1 MSAFASLNPFG
12 RFSLVGQVYAAFGL
26 LGLLLA
32 AAAAYGVLGFTQTAR
47 DTRQVA
53 ELAHQANTAQLVDL
67 RLTQTRNIINIWLQ
81 APNAQ
86 QADASNASFRR
97 LEAAVKDLEGTRLT
111 DSERA
116 FVADYAATL
125 AKYRDES
132 WTTIQRHFATRAALL
147 AELDRVGPP
156 NRTVL
161 QRLRDEVV
169 AAGHMSAGT
178 ALNLSA
184 EHYMLGRVRAM
195 RYRTSLADSDME
207 NGARALN
214 DAIAA
219 AEEAKRSAPP
229 AFAPRIDASIA
240 AIVAYRDE
248 YAKVHQ
254 TSKDIEAVRA
264 VFRAQGNSLSGAT
277 DNIRKSLETR
287 ADEASAAANAAVLQR
302 EWLMSI
308 GGALALALALLIAVA
323 FVASLKRPLAILVD
337 VASKLANGRD
347 DVAVAVS
354 TRKDELGALL
364 NAMRALCETVGQ
376 SFRLR
381 QMVEEMPTPVMTADP
396 KNAFRIGYANRA
408 AVETLRS
415 VAEHLPCA
423 PEALVG
429 TEIGTLHRDSLLQ
442 PAALADAAAL
452 PRRTTL
458 HIGKE
463 IFDVRASAIRDKAGA
478 YVGPMLVWNVVT
490 RQTMLADDFEKNVK
504 SVVDQVASSAVQM
517 TKSSAAMGV
526 SADETMR
533 QSTIVASASEQAS
546 ANVQTVASAA
556 EELTASIHEISRQV
570 SESAAIAR
578 NAVDEAKRTSQQV
591 DKLSTS
597 AEKIG
602 EVVKL
607 ISSIASQ
614 TNLLALNA
622 TIEAARAGD
631 AGKGFAVVASEVKN
645 LASQTARATDEIGSQ
660 ISEIQSAT
668 GETVGAIRT
677 IRETIER
684 IDTIAAA
691 IAAAVEEQGA
701 STAEIARNV
710 QQAAQGTQEVSQTIS
725 SVTLAAKDAGV
736 SAKQM
741 SGASAELSEESARL
755 RQEVERF
762 LASVRAA

>member
-1 MSAFASLNPFG
+1 MSALASLNPFG

-26 LGLLLA
+26 LALLLTA
-32 AAAAYGVLGFTQTAR
+32 SATYGVVGITQSAR
-47 DTRQVA
+47 DTSQVA
-53 ELAHQANTAQLVDL
+53 ELGRIADNAQRVDL
-67 RLTQTRNIINIWLQ
+67 QLTQTRNIINIWLQ
-81 APNAQ
+81 APTAQ
-86 QADASNASFRR
+86 QTDAANASFRR
-97 LEAAVKDLEGTRLT
+97 LETAVKDLEASDITAA
-111 DSERA
+111 ERA
-116 FVADYAATL
+116 LVADYAATL

-132 WTTIQRHFATRAALL
+132 WTTIQRHFATRGALT

-156 NRTVL
+156 NRTTL

-169 AAGHMSAGT
+169 ASGQTAAGA

-195 RYRTSLADSDME
+195 RYRTSLSDTDME
-207 NGARALN
+207 NASRALN

-219 AEEAKRSAPP
+219 AVDAKRTAP
-229 AFAPRIDASIA
+229 AAYAARIDVSIA
-240 AIVAYRDE
+240 AVAAYRDE
-248 YAKVHQ
+248 YAKVQ
-254 TSKDIEAVRA
+254 QASKDIEAVRA
-264 VFRAQGNSLSGAT
+264 TFRAQGNSLSVLT
-277 DNIRKSLETR
+277 DSIRKSLEAR
-287 ADEASAAANAAVLQR
+287 AAAASAAAENSVQQR
-302 EWLMSI
+302 QWLISM
-308 GGALALALALLIAVA
+308 GGALALVLALGIAVG
-323 FVASLKRPLAILVD
+323 FVASLKRPLAVVVD
-337 VASKLANGRD
+337 VAKQLANGRD
-347 DVAVAVS
+347 DVSVAAS
-354 TRKDELGALL
+354 TRKDELGEML

-396 KNAFRIGYANRA
+396 KNGFRIGFANRA
-408 AVETLRS
+408 AVDALRS

-429 TEIGTLHRDSLLQ
+429 TEIGALHRDGLLQ
-442 PAALADAAAL
+442 PTALADAAGL
-452 PRRTTL
+452 PRRATL
-458 HIGKE
+458 KIGKE
-463 IFDVRASAIRDKAGA
+463 VFDVRASAIRDKAGI

-504 SVVDQVASSAVQM
+504 SVVDQVASSAAQM
-517 TKSSAAMGV
+517 KTSSAAMGV

-533 QSTIVASASEQAS
+533 QSSVVATASEQAS
-546 ANVQTVASAA
+546 SNVQTVAAAA

-578 NAVDEAKRTSQQV
+578 NAVEEATRTSQQV
-591 DKLSTS
+591 DKLSSS
-597 AEKIG
+597 AERIG

-660 ISEIQSAT
+660 ISEIQTAT

-710 QQAAQGTQEVSQTIS
+710 QQAAQGTQNVSNTIG
-725 SVTLAAKDAGV
+725 SVTQAAQDAGV

-741 SGASAELSEESARL
+741 SGASAALSAESARL
-755 RQEVERF
+755 RQEVDRF
-762 LASVRAA
+762 LESVRAA

>member
-1 MSAFASLNPFG
+1 MSTIASLNPFG

-32 AAAAYGVLGFTQTAR
+32 AAAAYGVLGFSQTAR
-47 DTRQVA
+47 DTSQVA
-53 ELAHQANTAQLVDL
+53 ALGQIADNAQRVDL
-67 RLTQTRNIINIWLQ
+67 RLTQTRNALNIWLQ
-81 APNAQ
+81 APSNQ
-86 QADASNASFRR
+86 QTEIVGASFAR
-97 LEAAVKDLEGTRLT
+97 LDAAVKDIESAELT
-111 DSERA
+111 QAERA
-116 FVADYAATL
+116 LIGRYKDTL
-125 AKYRDES
+125 GKYRDES
-132 WTTIQRHFATRAALL
+132 WTTVQRLFAERAAVL

-156 NRTVL
+156 NRTAL
-161 QRLRDEVV
+161 QRMRDEVV
-169 AAGHMSAGT
+169 ASGQTAAGA

-195 RYRTSLADSDME
+195 RYRTSLANVDME
-207 NGARALN
+207 NAARALN

-219 AEEAKRSAPP
+219 ALDAKRDAPG
-229 AFAPRIDASIA
+229 AYATRIDASLA
-240 AIVAYRDE
+240 AIAAYRDE

-254 TSKDIEAVRA
+254 TSKDIADVRVA
-264 VFRAQGNSLSGAT
+264 FRDQGNALSALT
-277 DNIRKSLETR
+277 DEIRKSVETR
-287 ADEASAAANAAVLQR
+287 AEAASAAAEAAVMWR

-308 GGALALALALLIAVA
+308 GSALALVLALAIAVG
-323 FVASLKRPLAILVD
+323 FVASLKRPLAIVVD
-337 VASKLANGRD
+337 AAAQLANGHD
-347 DVAVAVS
+347 DVAVAAS

-396 KNAFRIGYANRA
+396 KNGFRIGYANRA
-408 AVETLRS
+408 AIETLRG

-429 TEIGTLHRDSLLQ
+429 TELGSLHRDGLLQ
-442 PAALADAAAL
+442 PAALGNADAL
-452 PRRTTL
+452 PRRASL

-504 SVVDQVASSAVQM
+504 SVVDQVAGSAAQM
-517 TKSSAAMGV
+517 NTSSAAMGV
-526 SADETMR
+526 SAEETMR
-533 QSTIVASASEQAS
+533 QSSVVATASEQAS

-710 QQAAQGTQEVSQTIS
+710 QQAAQGTQNVSNTIG
-725 SVTLAAKDAGV
+725 SVTQAAQDAGV

-741 SGASAELSEESARL
+741 SGASAALSSESARL
-755 RQEVERF
+755 RQEVDRF

>member
-1 MSAFASLNPFG
+1 MSAIASLNPFG

-32 AAAAYGVLGFTQTAR
+32 AAATYGVFGFTQTAR
-47 DTRQVA
+47 DTSQVA
-53 ELAHQANTAQLVDL
+53 ELAQQANHAQLVDL

-81 APNAQ
+81 VPNPQ
-86 QADASNASFRR
+86 QAEASNASFRR
-97 LEAAVKDLEGTRLT
+97 LEAAVKDLQGSRLT
-111 DSERA
+111 DAERA
-116 FVADYAATL
+116 LVADYAATL

-132 WTTIQRHFATRAALL
+132 WTTIQRHFATRATLL

-156 NRTVL
+156 NRTAL
-161 QRLRDEVV
+161 QRLRDEMDVGGY
-169 AAGHMSAGT
+169 ATAGV

-184 EHYMLGRVRAM
+184 EHYMLGRVRMM
-195 RYRTSLADSDME
+195 RYRTSLADADME
-207 NGARALN
+207 NGVRALN

-219 AEEAKRSAPP
+219 ALDAKRTASP
-229 AFAPRIDASIA
+229 AFAARIDASIVA
-240 AIVAYRDE
+240 VTAYRDE
-248 YAKVHQ
+248 YLKVAQ
-254 TSKDIEAVRA
+254 AAKDIEAVRA
-264 VFRAQGNSLSGAT
+264 VFRAQGNALSVLT

-287 ADEASAAANAAVLQR
+287 ADEASAAAAAAVEKR
-302 EWLMSI
+302 EWLMAI
-308 GGALALALALLIAVA
+308 GGALALALALAIAIA
-323 FVASLKRPLAILVD
+323 FVASLKRPLAVVVD
-337 VASKLANGRD
+337 VANQLANGRD
-347 DVAVAVS
+347 DVAVAAS
-354 TRKDELGALL
+354 ARKDELGALL

-396 KNAFRIGYANRA
+396 KNGFRIGYANRA

-429 TEIGTLHRDSLLQ
+429 TELGSLHRDGLLQ
-442 PAALADAAAL
+442 PASLADAAAL

-478 YVGPMLVWNVVT
+478 YVGPMLVWNVIT

-504 SVVDQVASSAVQM
+504 SVVDQVASSAAQM
-517 TKSSAAMGV
+517 NTSSAAMGN
-526 SADETMR
+526 SAEETMR
-533 QSTIVASASEQAS
+533 QSSVVATASEQAS

-710 QQAAQGTQEVSQTIS
+710 QQAAQGTQNVSNTIG
-725 SVTLAAKDAGV
+725 SVTQAAQDAGV

-741 SGASAELSEESARL
+741 SGASAALSTESARL
-755 RQEVERF
+755 RQEVDRF
-762 LASVRAA
+762 LESVRAA

>member
-1 MSAFASLNPFG
+1 VSSFASLNPFG

-32 AAAAYGVLGFTQTAR
+32 AASTFGVAGFTQTAH

-53 ELAHQANTAQLVDL
+53 ELARQANVAQLVDL
-67 RLTQTRNIINIWLQ
+67 RLTQTRNTINIWLQ
-81 APNAQ
+81 APTAQ
-86 QADASNASFRR
+86 QAEAAGASFGR
-97 LEAAVKDLEGTRLT
+97 LATAVGDLEKSDLT
-111 DSERA
+111 AAERA
-116 FVADYAATL
+116 LVADYAATL

-132 WTTIQRHFATRAALL
+132 WATIQRHFAARAALL

-169 AAGHMSAGT
+169 ASGQTSAGA

-195 RYRTSLADSDME
+195 RYRSSLADTDMT
-207 NGARALN
+207 NAARALN

-219 AEEAKRSAPP
+219 AEEAKRTAP
-229 AFAPRIDASIA
+229 AAIAPRIDVSIA
-240 AIVAYRDE
+240 AIAAYRDE

-264 VFRAQGNSLSGAT
+264 VFREQGNALSGLT

-287 ADEASAAANAAVLQR
+287 ADTTSAAAAAAVVQR
-302 EWLMSI
+302 EWLMTI
-308 GGALALALALLIAVA
+308 GGVLALVLALLIAVA
-323 FVASLKRPLAILVD
+323 FVASLKRPLAIVVD
-337 VASKLANGRD
+337 VAAKLADGRD
-347 DVAVAVS
+347 DVAVEAS

-396 KNAFRIGYANRA
+396 KNGFRIGYANRA
-408 AVETLRS
+408 AVEALRS
-415 VAEHLPCA
+415 VSEHLPCA
-423 PEALVG
+423 PDALVG
-429 TEIGTLHRDSLLQ
+429 TELGALHRDSVLQ

-452 PRRTTL
+452 PRRATL

-463 IFDVRASAIRDKAGA
+463 IFDVRASAIRDKAGV

-504 SVVDQVASSAVQM
+504 SVVDQVAGSAAQM
-517 TKSSAAMGV
+517 KTSSAAMGV
-526 SADETMR
+526 SAEETMR
-533 QSTIVASASEQAS
+533 QSTFVASASEQAS

-578 NAVDEAKRTSQQV
+578 NAVEDAKRTSQQV

-607 ISSIASQ
+607 ISSIAAQ

-631 AGKGFAVVASEVKN
+631 AGKGFAVVASEVKS

-660 ISEIQSAT
+660 IAEIQSAT

-710 QQAAQGTQEVSQTIS
+710 QQAAQGTQEVSQTIG
-725 SVTLAAKDAGV
+725 SVTLAAQDAGA

-741 SGASAELSEESARL
+741 STASADLSNESARL
-755 RQEVERF
+755 RQEVDRF

>member
-1 MSAFASLNPFG
+1 MSSFASINPFG
-12 RFSLVGQVYAAFGL
+12 RFSLVGQVYAAFGV

-32 AAAAYGVLGFTQTAR
+32 AAATYGVFGFTQTAR
-47 DTRQVA
+47 ETSDVA
-53 ELAHQANTAQLVDL
+53 VVAQIADDAQRVDL
-67 RLTQTRNIINIWLQ
+67 RLTQTRNAINIWLQ
-81 APNAQ
+81 APNPQ
-86 QADASNASFRR
+86 QAETVAANFGR
-97 LEAAVKDLEGTRLT
+97 LDAAVKDLEKSNLNPA
-111 DSERA
+111 ERA
-116 FVADYAATL
+116 LVADYAITL

-132 WTTIQRHFATRAALL
+132 WTTIQRLFATRAALT

-156 NRTVL
+156 NRAAL
-161 QRLRDEVV
+161 QRLRDEV
-169 AAGHMSAGT
+169 AASGQTSAGA

-195 RYRTSLADSDME
+195 RYRTSLADADME
-207 NGARALN
+207 NAARALN

-219 AEEAKRSAPP
+219 AEDAKRAAPA
-229 AFAPRIDASIA
+229 AFAARIDASIA
-240 AIVAYRDE
+240 AVASYRDE

-254 TSKDIEAVRA
+254 TSKDLEAVRA
-264 VFRAQGNSLSGAT
+264 VFRAQGNALSVLT
-277 DNIRKSLETR
+277 DDIRKSVEAR
-287 ADEASAAANAAVLQR
+287 AEVASAAAAAAVKTR
-302 EWLMSI
+302 EWLMTI
-308 GGALALALALLIAVA
+308 GGGLALALGLAIAVA
-323 FVASLKRPLAILVD
+323 FVASLKRPLAVVVD
-337 VASKLANGRD
+337 VATQLANGRD
-347 DVAVAVS
+347 DVAVAAS

-396 KNAFRIGYANRA
+396 KNGFRIGYANRA

-429 TEIGTLHRDSLLQ
+429 TELGALHRDSLLQ
-442 PAALADAAAL
+442 RQALADAL
-452 PRRTTL
+452 PRRATL

-463 IFDVRASAIRDKAGA
+463 IFDVRASAIRDKAGV

-504 SVVDQVASSAVQM
+504 SVVDQVAGSAAQM
-517 TKSSAAMGV
+517 KTSSAAMGV

-533 QSTIVASASEQAS
+533 QSSVVATASEQAS
-546 ANVQTVASAA
+546 ANVQTVAAAA
-556 EELTASIHEISRQV
+556 EELTASIHEIGRQV

-607 ISSIASQ
+607 ISNIASQ

-684 IDTIAAA
+684 IDAIAAA

-710 QQAAQGTQEVSQTIS
+710 QQAAQGTQNVSDTIG
-725 SVTLAAKDAGV
+725 SVTQAAQDAGV

-741 SGASAELSEESARL
+741 SGASAALSTESARL
-755 RQEVERF
+755 RQEVDRF
-762 LASVRAA
+762 LESVRAA